1 MKNDILINYPE
12 NRKTIKRRTWYV
24 EKRGLKIRRRCR
36 SIEEIFNKFGYE
48 IDREE
53 AGIYRSH
60 KFTLDEY
67 QNAWHQNLMKNDY
80 AFFITIKLPRCTQSG
95 FRRTKDRSK
104 AIELYKKLIKELECL
119 VISKTNHWTR
129 KAFPFVGVLEKGKGG
144 FYHVHLAIISTDFD
158 NAMAAK
164 LCESIEQIINK
175 YRFYKTV
182 IDIEPVY
189 DKEGLCAYMVK
200 ELKDTNI
207 LMYDEGP
214 EIFNLQTWFNVKK
227 DAKFSIIDACADIL
241 DYILVF
247 VLLVNFGCVQVLCR
261 IVELIRCLLH
271 KRSYRRKFEIYPS
284 FHFEVFKFWKRLI

>member
-1 MKNDILINYPE
+1 MKKDILINHPE

-24 EKRGLKIRRRCR
+24 EKCGLKLRRRWR
-36 SIEEIFNKFGYE
+36 AIEEIFTKFGYE
-48 IDREE
+48 INREE
-53 AGIYRSH
+53 AGVYRNH
-60 KFTLDEY
+60 KFKLDKY
-67 QNAWHQNLMKNDY
+67 QQAWHQTLMKNDY

-144 FYHVHLAIISTDFD
+144 FYHVHLAIISTDCN

-164 LCESIEQIINK
+164 LCESIKQIINK

-189 DKEGLCAYMVK
+189 EKAGLCAYMLK
-200 ELKDTNI
+200 EIRGAED

-227 DAKFSIIDACADIL
+227 DTNFSIIDACADIL
-241 DYILVF
+241 ESVLVL
-247 VLLVNFGCVQVLCR
+247 VLLVGFGCIQILCS
-261 IVELIRCLLH
+261 IVDLIRCLLH
-271 KRSYRRKFEIYPS
+271 KRSYGRKFKIYPS
-284 FHFEVFKFWKRLI
+284 FHFKIFKFWKRLI